1 MRQVDAEV
9 ESVGVI
15 TLPSG
20 GLQISYVDNSCRSLP
35 PFLGQNYGKTGT
47 RLDVS
52 NNRLTSLVGLE
63 AFPYLEELILDG
75 NHLGN
80 DLELCFLPNLHTLS
94 LNKNFI
100 SDLGTLLPQIAT
112 SCPVLRHLS
121 LLANRVH
128 PCSVLCGPDNSSHVH
143 DDDDDDEENRRY
155 RIWVVWNIP
164 SLYFLDSLPVS
175 KEERKE
181 SQQRGEFLRVVRP
194 TKLKREIKPLD
205 SSTPFTPLSLE
216 ERDPADVRGSLL
228 HCRDTYCGLRSE
240 GNRFIFDKDL

>member
-1 MRQVDAEV
+1 MRKV
-9 ESVGVI
+9 EAAVEHVGVV

-20 GLQISYVDNSCRSLP
+20 GLQVSYVDNSCQSLP
-35 PFLGQNYGKTGT
+35 PFLGENYGKTGT
-47 RLDVS
+47 RLDAS

-63 AFPYLEELILDG
+63 AFPHLEELILDG

-80 DLELCFLPNLHTLS
+80 DLELCPLPYLHTLS
-94 LNKNFI
+94 LNKNLI
-100 SDLGTLLPQIAT
+100 SDLGTLLPQIAS
-112 SCPVLRHLS
+112 SCPILRHLS
-121 LLANRVH
+121 LLANQVH
-128 PCSVLCGPDNSSHVH
+128 PRSGLCAPDNSSHVH
-143 DDDDDDEENRRY
+143 DDEEENRRY

-194 TKLKREIKPLD
+194 TKPERGIKPAD
-205 SSTPFTPLSLE
+205 ASSPFTPLSLE
-216 ERDPADVRGSLL
+216 ERDPADVRGSLV
-228 HCRDTYCGLRSE
+228 HCRDRYRGLRSE